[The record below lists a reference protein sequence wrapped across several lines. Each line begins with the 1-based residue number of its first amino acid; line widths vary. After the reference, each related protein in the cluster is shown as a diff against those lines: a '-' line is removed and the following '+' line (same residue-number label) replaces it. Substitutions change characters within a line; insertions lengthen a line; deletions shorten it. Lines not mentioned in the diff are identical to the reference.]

1 MEIAAQ
7 LLIYTSI
14 LGFILGFVV
23 SKTNFCT
30 MGAVSDWVN
39 IGDLSRFK
47 AWMFA
52 AAIAILGVTI
62 LDFLSFFDV
71 KDSRIPYTS
80 EILAWPRHI
89 LGGLMFGIGMTYA
102 SGCGNKVLIR
112 VGGGNLK
119 SLIVLIVAGI
129 MAYIMSPREDFYGEY
144 FHSWMNPISL
154 DLAEI
159 GIYDQS
165 LSTIISYVFSVTNDA
180 YFNLVIGLLVSMT
193 MIVLIFKSG
202 KFIQNFDNVFSG
214 IVVGMV
220 IVLAWLLTGGSIGEE
235 WIEANDFLD
244 YPAPSVG
251 VQSFTFINPMGETLI
266 YAGNAADSFYL
277 TFGVAALLSVILGS
291 FVYSISSKN
300 FRIEWFLSKQD
311 FIRHIIGAILIG
323 VGGVL
328 ALGCTIGQGV
338 TGISTL
344 ALGSFITLVFII
356 LGAAI
361 TMKIEFYNAV
371 YEDCSFFDSLRSSL
385 ADLNLI
391 PNKFRTLEKI

>member
-23 SKTNFCT
+23 TKTNFCT

-62 LDFLSFFDV
+62 LDFLSFFDID
-71 KDSRIPYTS
+71 DSRIPYRNS
-80 EILAWPRHI
+80 ILAWPRYVI
-89 LGGLMFGIGMTYA
+89 GGLMFGVGMTYA

-119 SLIVLIVAGI
+119 SVIVLFVAGI
-129 MAYIMSPREDFYGEY
+129 MAYIMTRTDFYGIV

-154 DLAEI
+154 DLDQL
-159 GIYDQS
+159 GILDQS
-165 LSTIISYVFSVTNDA
+165 LPTIISSIFSLTNGV
-180 YFNLVIGLLVSMT
+180 YFNLIVGLIVSFI
-193 MIVLIFKSG
+193 MIVMIFKSG
-202 KFIQNFDNVFSG
+202 KFIHSFDNVFSG
-214 IVVGMV
+214 IVVGLIV
-220 IVLAWLLTGGSIGEE
+220 VLAWLLTGGATGQE

-244 YPAPSVG
+244 NPAPGVG

-266 YAGNAADSFYL
+266 YASNAADSFYL
-277 TFGVAALLSVILGS
+277 TFGVSALLSVILGA
-291 FVYSISSKN
+291 FVYSISSNN
-300 FRIEWFLSKQD
+300 FRIEWFSSQQD
-311 FIRHIIGAILIG
+311 FIRHVIGGALIG

-344 ALGSFITLVFII
+344 ALGSFITLIFII

-361 TMKIEFYNAV
+361 TMKIEYYNAV

>member
-1 MEIAAQ
+1 MEVATQ
-7 LLIYTSI
+7 LLIYIGI

-23 SKTNFCT
+23 TKTNFCT

-47 AWMFA
+47 SWMLA
-52 AAIAILGVTI
+52 AAIAILGVAI
-62 LDFLSFFDV
+62 LSFLSFFDIN
-71 KDSRIPYTS
+71 DSRIPYRNS
-80 EILAWPRHI
+80 LLAWPRYI
-89 LGGLMFGIGMTYA
+89 IGGLMFGIGMTYA

-119 SLIVLIVAGI
+119 SLVVLIVAGI
-129 MAYIMSPREDFYGEY
+129 MAYVMTRTDFYGII

-154 DLAEI
+154 DLAQI
-159 GIYDQS
+159 GILDQS
-165 LSTIISYVFSVTNDA
+165 LPTIISSIFSINNSA
-180 YFNLVIGLLVSMT
+180 NFNLILGIIVSSI
-193 MIVLIFKSG
+193 MIFVIFKSG

-214 IVVGMV
+214 ITVGLV
-220 IVLAWLLTGGSIGEE
+220 IVMAWLLTGGVTGQE

-244 YPAPSVG
+244 DPLPSVG
-251 VQSFTFINPMGETLI
+251 MQSFTFINPMGETLI
-266 YAGNAADSFYL
+266 FAGNAANLYYL
-277 TFGVAALLSVILGS
+277 TFGVTALLSVITGA
-291 FVYSISSKN
+291 FVYSILSNN

-311 FIRHIIGAILIG
+311 FIRHIIGAVLIG

-328 ALGCTIGQGV
+328 AMGCTIGQGV

-344 ALGSFITLVFII
+344 AIGSFITLIFII

-361 TMKIEFYNAV
+361 TMKVEFYNAV

-391 PNKFRTLEKI
+391 PNRFRKLEKI

>member
-1 MEIAAQ
+1 MEVATQ
-7 LLIYTSI
+7 LLIYIGI

-23 SKTNFCT
+23 TKTNFCT

-47 AWMFA
+47 SWMLA
-52 AAIAILGVTI
+52 AAIAILGVAI
-62 LDFLSFFDV
+62 LNFLSFFDIN
-71 KDSRIPYTS
+71 DSRIPYRNS
-80 EILAWPRHI
+80 LLAWPRYI
-89 LGGLMFGIGMTYA
+89 IGGLMFGIGMTYA

-119 SLIVLIVAGI
+119 SLVVLIVAGI
-129 MAYIMSPREDFYGEY
+129 MAYVMTRTDFYGII

-154 DLAEI
+154 DLAQI
-159 GIYDQS
+159 GILDQS
-165 LSTIISYVFSVTNDA
+165 LPTIISSIFSINNSAD
-180 YFNLVIGLLVSMT
+180 FNLILGIIVSSI
-193 MIVLIFKSG
+193 MIFMIFKSG

-214 IVVGMV
+214 IIVGLV
-220 IVLAWLLTGGSIGEE
+220 IVMAWLLTGGVIGQE

-244 YPAPSVG
+244 DPLPSVG
-251 VQSFTFINPMGETLI
+251 MQSFTFINPMGETLI
-266 YAGNAADSFYL
+266 FASNAADSYYL
-277 TFGVAALLSVILGS
+277 TFGVTALLSVITGA
-291 FVYSISSKN
+291 FFYSVLSNN

-311 FIRHIIGAILIG
+311 FIRHIIGAVLIG

-328 ALGCTIGQGV
+328 AMGCTIGQGV

-344 ALGSFITLVFII
+344 AIGSFITLIFII

-361 TMKIEFYNAV
+361 TMKVEFYNAV

-391 PNKFRTLEKI
+391 PNRFRKLEKI

>member
-1 MEIAAQ
+1 MEVATQ
-7 LLIYTSI
+7 LLIYIGI

-23 SKTNFCT
+23 TKTNFCT

-47 AWMFA
+47 SWMLA
-52 AAIAILGVTI
+52 AAIAILGVAI
-62 LDFLSFFDV
+62 LNFLSFFDIN
-71 KDSRIPYTS
+71 DSRIPYRNS
-80 EILAWPRHI
+80 LLAWPRYI
-89 LGGLMFGIGMTYA
+89 IGGLMFGIGMTYA

-119 SLIVLIVAGI
+119 SLVVLIVAGI
-129 MAYIMSPREDFYGEY
+129 MAYVMTRTDFYGII

-154 DLAEI
+154 DLAQI
-159 GIYDQS
+159 GILDQS
-165 LSTIISYVFSVTNDA
+165 LPTIISSIFSINNSAD
-180 YFNLVIGLLVSMT
+180 FNLMLGVIVSSI
-193 MIVLIFKSG
+193 MIFMIFKSG

-214 IVVGMV
+214 IIVGLV
-220 IVLAWLLTGGSIGEE
+220 IVMAWLLTGGVTGQE

-244 YPAPSVG
+244 DPLPGVG
-251 VQSFTFINPMGETLI
+251 MQSFTFINPMGETLI
-266 YAGNAADSFYL
+266 FAGNVPNLYYL
-277 TFGVAALLSVILGS
+277 TFGVTALLSVITGA
-291 FVYSISSKN
+291 FVYSILSNN

-311 FIRHIIGAILIG
+311 FIRHIIGAVLIG
-323 VGGVL
+323 IGGVL
-328 ALGCTIGQGV
+328 AMGCTIGQGV

-344 ALGSFITLVFII
+344 AIGSFITLIFII

-361 TMKIEFYNAV
+361 TMKVEFYNAV

>member
-1 MEIAAQ
+1 MEVAAQ

-23 SKTNFCT
+23 TKTNFCT

-52 AAIAILGVTI
+52 AAIAVLGVTI
-62 LDFLSFFDV
+62 LDFLSFFDIN
-71 KDSRIPYTS
+71 DSRIPYRNS
-80 EILAWPRHI
+80 VLAWPRYVV
-89 LGGLMFGIGMTYA
+89 GGLMFGIGMTYA

-119 SLIVLIVAGI
+119 SLVVLVVAGA
-129 MAYIMSPREDFYGEY
+129 MAYIMTRTDFYGVV

-154 DLAEI
+154 DLAQI
-159 GIYDQS
+159 GILDQS
-165 LSTIISYVFSVTNDA
+165 LPSIISSIFSVTNGV
-180 YFNLVIGLLVSMT
+180 YFNLMVGLIVSIV
-193 MIVLIFKSG
+193 MIILIFKSG

-214 IVVGMV
+214 ITVGLI
-220 IVLAWLLTGGSIGEE
+220 IVLAWLLTGGSTGEE

-244 YPAPSVG
+244 NPAPSVG

-311 FIRHIIGAILIG
+311 FIRHIVGAILIG
-323 VGGVL
+323 IGGVL

-391 PNKFRTLEKI
+391 PNKFRVLEKI

>member
-1 MEIAAQ
+1 MEVATQ
-7 LLIYTSI
+7 LLIYI
-14 LGFILGFVV
+14 GVLGFILGFVV
-23 SKTNFCT
+23 TKTNFCT

-47 AWMFA
+47 SWMLA
-52 AAIAILGVTI
+52 AAIAILGVAI
-62 LDFLSFFDV
+62 LNYLSFFDIN
-71 KDSRIPYTS
+71 DSRIPYRNS
-80 EILAWPRHI
+80 LLAWPRYI
-89 LGGLMFGIGMTYA
+89 IGGLMFGIGMTYA

-119 SLIVLIVAGI
+119 SLVVLIVAGI
-129 MAYIMSPREDFYGEY
+129 MAYVMTRTDFYGII

-154 DLAEI
+154 DLAQI
-159 GIYDQS
+159 GILDQS
-165 LSTIISYVFSVTNDA
+165 LPTIISSIFSINNSA
-180 YFNLVIGLLVSMT
+180 NFNLILGIIVSSI
-193 MIVLIFKSG
+193 MIFVIFKSG

-214 IVVGMV
+214 ITVGLV
-220 IVLAWLLTGGSIGEE
+220 IVMAWLLTGGVTGQE

-244 YPAPSVG
+244 DPLPSVG
-251 VQSFTFINPMGETLI
+251 MQSFTFINPMGETLI
-266 YAGNAADSFYL
+266 FAGNAADSYYL
-277 TFGVAALLSVILGS
+277 TFGVTALLAVITGAFFYSVLS
-291 FVYSISSKN
+291 NN

-311 FIRHIIGAILIG
+311 FIRHIIGAVLIG

-328 ALGCTIGQGV
+328 AMGCTIGQGV

-344 ALGSFITLVFII
+344 AIGSFITLIFII

-361 TMKIEFYNAV
+361 TMKVEFYNAV

-391 PNKFRTLEKI
+391 PNRFRKLEKI

>member
-1 MEIAAQ
+1 MEVAAE

-23 SKTNFCT
+23 TKTNFCT

-52 AAIAILGVTI
+52 AAIAVLGVTI
-62 LDFLSFFDV
+62 LDFLSFFDIN
-71 KDSRIPYTS
+71 DSRIPYRNS
-80 EILAWPRHI
+80 LLAWPRYVI
-89 LGGLMFGIGMTYA
+89 GGLMFGVGMTYA

-119 SLIVLIVAGI
+119 SLVVLIIAGA
-129 MAYIMSPREDFYGEY
+129 MAYIMTRTDFYGVV

-154 DLAEI
+154 DLAQI
-159 GIYDQS
+159 GILDQS
-165 LSTIISYVFSVTNDA
+165 LPSIISSVFSVTNGV
-180 YFNLVIGLLVSMT
+180 YINLMVGLIVSIV
-193 MIVLIFKSG
+193 MIILIFKSG

-214 IVVGMV
+214 ITVGLI
-220 IVLAWLLTGGSIGEE
+220 IVLAWLLTGGSTGEE

-244 YPAPSVG
+244 NPAPGVG

-291 FVYSISSKN
+291 FVYSISTKN

-311 FIRHIIGAILIG
+311 FIRHIVGAILIG
-323 VGGVL
+323 IGGVL

-391 PNKFRTLEKI
+391 PNKFRVLEKI

>member
-1 MEIAAQ
+1 MEVAAH

-23 SKTNFCT
+23 TKTNFCT

-52 AAIAILGVTI
+52 AAIAVLGVTI
-62 LDFLSFFDV
+62 LDFLSFFDIN
-71 KDSRIPYTS
+71 DSRIPYRNS
-80 EILAWPRHI
+80 VLAWPRYVV
-89 LGGLMFGIGMTYA
+89 GGLMFGVGMTYA

-119 SLIVLIVAGI
+119 SLVVLIVAGT
-129 MAYIMSPREDFYGEY
+129 MAYIMTRTDFYGIV

-154 DLAEI
+154 DLAQI
-159 GIYDQS
+159 GILDQS
-165 LSTIISYVFSVTNDA
+165 LPSIISSIFSVTNGV
-180 YFNLVIGLLVSMT
+180 YFNLMVGLIVSIV
-193 MIVLIFKSG
+193 MIILIFKSG

-214 IVVGMV
+214 ITVGLI
-220 IVLAWLLTGGSIGEE
+220 IVLAWLLTGGSTGEE

-244 YPAPSVG
+244 NPAPSVG

-311 FIRHIIGAILIG
+311 FIRHIVGAILIG
-323 VGGVL
+323 IGGVL

-344 ALGSFITLVFII
+344 ALGSFITLIFII

-391 PNKFRTLEKI
+391 PNKFRVLEKI

>member
-1 MEIAAQ
+1 MEVAAQ
-7 LLIYTSI
+7 LLVYTSI

-23 SKTNFCT
+23 TKTNFCT

-52 AAIAILGVTI
+52 AAIAVLGVTI
-62 LDFLSFFDV
+62 LDFLSFFDIN
-71 KDSRIPYTS
+71 DSRIPYRNS
-80 EILAWPRHI
+80 VLAWPRYVV
-89 LGGLMFGIGMTYA
+89 GGLMFGIGMTYA

-119 SLIVLIVAGI
+119 SLVVLVVAGA
-129 MAYIMSPREDFYGEY
+129 MAYIMTRTDFYGVV

-154 DLAEI
+154 DLAQI
-159 GIYDQS
+159 GILDQS
-165 LSTIISYVFSVTNDA
+165 LPSIISSIFSVTNGV
-180 YFNLVIGLLVSMT
+180 YFNLMVGLIVSIV
-193 MIVLIFKSG
+193 MIILIFKSG

-214 IVVGMV
+214 ITVGLI
-220 IVLAWLLTGGSIGEE
+220 IVLAWLLTGGSTGEE

-244 YPAPSVG
+244 NPAPGVG

-311 FIRHIIGAILIG
+311 FFRHIVGAILIG
-323 VGGVL
+323 IGGVL

-391 PNKFRTLEKI
+391 PNKFRVLEKI

>member
-1 MEIAAQ
+1 MEVATQ
-7 LLIYTSI
+7 LLIYIGI

-23 SKTNFCT
+23 TKTNFCT

-47 AWMFA
+47 SWMLA
-52 AAIAILGVTI
+52 AAIAILGVAI
-62 LDFLSFFDV
+62 LNFLSFFDIN
-71 KDSRIPYTS
+71 DSRIPYRNS
-80 EILAWPRHI
+80 LLAWPRYI
-89 LGGLMFGIGMTYA
+89 IGGLMFGIGMTYA

-119 SLIVLIVAGI
+119 SLVVLIVAGI
-129 MAYIMSPREDFYGEY
+129 MAYVMTRTDFYGII

-154 DLAEI
+154 DLAQI
-159 GIYDQS
+159 GILDQS
-165 LSTIISYVFSVTNDA
+165 LPTIISSIFSINNSAD
-180 YFNLVIGLLVSMT
+180 FNLILGIIVSSI
-193 MIVLIFKSG
+193 MIFMIFKSG

-214 IVVGMV
+214 IIVGLV
-220 IVLAWLLTGGSIGEE
+220 IVMAWLLTGGVTGQE

-244 YPAPSVG
+244 DPLPSVG
-251 VQSFTFINPMGETLI
+251 MQSFTFINPMGETLI
-266 YAGNAADSFYL
+266 FAGNVPNLYYL
-277 TFGVAALLSVILGS
+277 TFGVTALLSVITGA
-291 FVYSISSKN
+291 FVYSILSNN

-311 FIRHIIGAILIG
+311 FIRHIIGAVLIG
-323 VGGVL
+323 IGGVL
-328 ALGCTIGQGV
+328 AMGCTIGQGV

-344 ALGSFITLVFII
+344 AIGSFITLIFII

-361 TMKIEFYNAV
+361 TMKVEFYNAV

-391 PNKFRTLEKI
+391 PNRFRKLEKI

>member
-1 MEIAAQ
+1 MEVAAQ

-23 SKTNFCT
+23 TKTNFCT

-52 AAIAILGVTI
+52 AAIAVLGVTI
-62 LDFLSFFDV
+62 LDFLSFFDIN
-71 KDSRIPYTS
+71 DSRIPYRNS
-80 EILAWPRHI
+80 VLAWPRYVV
-89 LGGLMFGIGMTYA
+89 GGLMFGVGMTYA

-119 SLIVLIVAGI
+119 SLVVLIVAGT
-129 MAYIMSPREDFYGEY
+129 MAYIMTRTDFYGIV

-154 DLAEI
+154 DLAQI
-159 GIYDQS
+159 GILDQS
-165 LSTIISYVFSVTNDA
+165 LPSIISSIFSVTNGV
-180 YFNLVIGLLVSMT
+180 YFNLMVGLIVSIV
-193 MIVLIFKSG
+193 MIILIFKSG

-214 IVVGMV
+214 ITVGLI
-220 IVLAWLLTGGSIGEE
+220 IVLAWLLTGGSTGEE

-244 YPAPSVG
+244 NPAPGVG

-311 FIRHIIGAILIG
+311 FIRHIVGAILIG
-323 VGGVL
+323 IGGVL

-391 PNKFRTLEKI
+391 PNKFRVLEKI

>member
-1 MEIAAQ
+1 MEIATQ

-23 SKTNFCT
+23 TKTNFCT

-47 AWMFA
+47 AWMLA
-52 AAIAILGVTI
+52 AAVAILGVTI
-62 LDFLSFFDV
+62 LDFLSFFDID
-71 KDSRIPYTS
+71 DSRIPYRNS
-80 EILAWPRHI
+80 VLAWPRYI
-89 LGGLMFGIGMTYA
+89 LGGLMFGVGMTYA

-119 SLIVLIVAGI
+119 SLVVLFVAGL
-129 MAYIMSPREDFYGEY
+129 MAYIMTRTDFYGVV

-154 DLAEI
+154 DLAQI
-159 GIYDQS
+159 GILDQS
-165 LSTIISYVFSVTNDA
+165 LPTIVSSVFSITNGV
-180 YFNLVIGLLVSMT
+180 YFNFIIGLTVSLT
-193 MIVLIFKSG
+193 MIFLIFKSG
-202 KFIQNFDNVFSG
+202 KFIKNFDNVISG
-214 IVVGMV
+214 FVVGSIVVF
-220 IVLAWLLTGGSIGEE
+220 AWLLTGGATGVE

-244 YPAPSVG
+244 DPAPGVG
-251 VQSFTFINPMGETLI
+251 VQSFTFINPMAETLI
-266 YAGNAADSFYL
+266 YFGNSADSFYL
-277 TFGVAALLSVILGS
+277 TFGVSALLSVILGA
-291 FVYSISSKN
+291 FVYSIISKN
-300 FRIEWFLSKQD
+300 FRIEWFSTKQD

-323 VGGVL
+323 IGGVL

-344 ALGSFITLVFII
+344 ALGSFITLIFII
-356 LGAAI
+356 LGASI
-361 TMKIEFYNAV
+361 TMKIDFYNTV

>member
-1 MEIAAQ
+1 MEIATQ

-14 LGFILGFVV
+14 LGFTLGLVV
-23 SKTNFCT
+23 TKTNFCT

-47 AWMFA
+47 AWMLA
-52 AAIAILGVTI
+52 AAVAILGVTI
-62 LDFLSFFDV
+62 LDFLSFLDID
-71 KDSRIPYTS
+71 DSRIPYRNS
-80 EILAWPRHI
+80 ILAWPRYI
-89 LGGLMFGIGMTYA
+89 VGGLMFGVGMTYA

-119 SLIVLIVAGI
+119 SVIVLLIAGI
-129 MAYIMSPREDFYGEY
+129 MAYIMTRTDFYGIF

-154 DLAEI
+154 DLAQI
-159 GIYDQS
+159 GILDQS
-165 LSTIISYVFSVTNDA
+165 LPTIISSIFSLTNGV
-180 YFNLVIGLLVSMT
+180 YFNLLVGLIVSSI

-202 KFIQNFDNVFSG
+202 KFIGNLDNVFSG
-214 IVVGMV
+214 LVVGSIV
-220 IVLAWLLTGGSIGEE
+220 VLAWLLTGGSTGQE

-244 YPAPSVG
+244 NPAPGVG

-266 YAGNAADSFYL
+266 YASNAADSFYL
-277 TFGVAALLSVILGS
+277 TFGVSALLSVILGA
-291 FVYSISSKN
+291 FVYSISSNN
-300 FRIEWFLSKQD
+300 FRIEWFSSRQD
-311 FIRHIIGAILIG
+311 FIRHVIGGVLIG

-344 ALGSFITLVFII
+344 ALGSFITLIFII

-391 PNKFRTLEKI
+391 PNKFRALEKI

>member
-1 MEIAAQ
+1 MEVATQ
-7 LLIYTSI
+7 LLIYIGI

-23 SKTNFCT
+23 TKTNFCT

-47 AWMFA
+47 SWMLA
-52 AAIAILGVTI
+52 AAIAILGVAI
-62 LDFLSFFDV
+62 LNFLSFFDIN
-71 KDSRIPYTS
+71 DSRIPYRNS
-80 EILAWPRHI
+80 LLAWPRYI
-89 LGGLMFGIGMTYA
+89 IGGLMFGIGMTYA

-119 SLIVLIVAGI
+119 SLLVLIVAGI
-129 MAYIMSPREDFYGEY
+129 MAYVMTRTDFYGII

-154 DLAEI
+154 DLAQI
-159 GIYDQS
+159 GILDQS
-165 LSTIISYVFSVTNDA
+165 LPTIISSIFSINNSTD
-180 YFNLVIGLLVSMT
+180 FNLMLGVIVSSI
-193 MIVLIFKSG
+193 MIFMIFKSG

-214 IVVGMV
+214 IIVGLV
-220 IVLAWLLTGGSIGEE
+220 IVMAWLLTGGVTGQE

-244 YPAPSVG
+244 DPLPSVG
-251 VQSFTFINPMGETLI
+251 MQSFTFINPMGETLI
-266 YAGNAADSFYL
+266 FAGNAANLYYL
-277 TFGVAALLSVILGS
+277 TFGVTALLSVITGA
-291 FVYSISSKN
+291 FVYSILSNN

-311 FIRHIIGAILIG
+311 FIRHIIGAVLIG

-328 ALGCTIGQGV
+328 AMGCTIGQGV

-344 ALGSFITLVFII
+344 AIGSFITLVFII

-361 TMKIEFYNAV
+361 TMKVEFYNAV

-391 PNKFRTLEKI
+391 PNRFRKLEKI